1 MRGVDALAV
10 YALWRRDLLR
20 FVRAR
25 SRLVGTFVTPL
36 FLVAFLGFGFE
47 GVRLS
52 HVPESV
58 SYLEHP
64 VPGILGFVTLFSAS
78 FSGLAVLSDREV
90 GFLKEILVAPVP
102 RTSVV
107 LGRIAAGATTGR
119 LQSALVLAGTP
130 LVGFRPASVAGLAVA
145 AAFLVGLSTAFVGFG
160 PALAAGFRDTQGY
173 SLVVNFVLF
182 PLAFLSGAFYP
193 LSNLPP
199 AIRWLGYLNPL
210 TYGID
215 GLRGMLVGAGAAT
228 YPLWLD
234 LGAGAGA
241 GAVTVLVGAWLFDR
255 VEAA

>member
-1 MRGVDALAV
+1 MPAVDPLAV
-10 YALWRRDLLR
+10 YALWQRDLRR

-25 SRLVGTFVTPL
+25 SRIVGTFVTPL

-47 GVRLS
+47 GVRFAS
-52 HVPESV
+52 VPGSV
-58 SYLEHP
+58 TYLEYL
-64 VPGILGFVTLFSAS
+64 VPGVLGFVTLFSAS

-107 LGRIAAGATTGR
+107 LGRIAGGATTGL
-119 LQSALVLAGTP
+119 LQSGLVLAGTL
-130 LVGFRPASVAGLAVA
+130 LVGFRPASVPGLALA
-145 AAFLVGLSTAFVGFG
+145 AVLLVGLSTAFIGFG
-160 PALAAGFRDTQGY
+160 LALAAGFRDTQGY
-173 SLVVNFVLF
+173 SLVVNLVLF

-199 AIRWLGYLNPL
+199 AIRWIGYLNPL

-215 GLRGMLVGAGAAT
+215 GLRGTLVGPAAAA

-234 LGAGAGA
+234 LGAVVLA
-241 GAVTVLVGAWLFDR
+241 GAVTVGVGAWLFDR

>member
-1 MRGVDALAV
+1 MATVDPLAI

-25 SRLVGTFVTPL
+25 SRVVGTFVTPL

-47 GVRLS
+47 GVRFAS
-52 HVPESV
+52 VPDTV
-58 SYLEHP
+58 SYLEYL

-107 LGRIAAGATTGR
+107 LGRIAGGATTGL
-119 LQSALVLAGTP
+119 LQSALVLGGTL
-130 LVGFRPASVAGLAVA
+130 LVGFRPASVVGLLLA
-145 AAFLVGLSTAFVGFG
+145 ALFLVGLSTTFIGFG
-160 PALAAGFRDTQGY
+160 LALAAGFRDTQGY

-193 LSNLPP
+193 LANLPL
-199 AIRWLGYLNPL
+199 AIRWVGYLNPL

-215 GLRGMLVGAGAAT
+215 GLRGVLVGPGAAT

-234 LGAGAGA
+234 LGAVALSGT
-241 GAVTVLVGAWLFDR
+241 VTVLVGAWLFDR

>member
-1 MRGVDALAV
+1 MGGIDPLAI
-10 YALWRRDLLR
+10 YALWERDLRR

-36 FLVAFLGFGFE
+36 FLVAFLGFGFQ
-47 GVRLS
+47 GVRFAS
-52 HVPESV
+52 VPEEV
-58 SYLEHP
+58 TYLEYL

-107 LGRIAAGATTGR
+107 LGRIAGGATTGL
-119 LQSALVLAGTP
+119 LQSALVLCGTL
-130 LVGFRPASVAGLAVA
+130 LVGFRPVSLSGLLLA
-145 AAFLVGLSTAFVGFG
+145 ALFLVGLSTAFIGFG
-160 PALAAGFRDTQGY
+160 LALAAGFRDTQGY

-193 LSNLPP
+193 LSNLPA
-199 AIRWLGYLNPL
+199 AIRWVGYLNPL

-215 GLRGMLVGAGAAT
+215 GLRRALVGSGAAT
-228 YPLWLD
+228 YPLWVDAAAVAL
-234 LGAGAGA
+234 AGI
-241 GAVTVLVGAWLFDR
+241 VTVLVGAWLFDR

>member
-1 MRGVDALAV
+1 MRGVDILAV
-10 YALWRRDLLR
+10 YALWQRDLLR

-25 SRLVGTFVTPL
+25 SRIVGTFVTPL

-47 GVRLS
+47 GVRFAS
-52 HVPESV
+52 VPESV
-58 SYLEHP
+58 SYLEYL

-107 LGRIAAGATTGR
+107 LGRIAGGATTGL
-119 LQSALVLAGTP
+119 LQSTLVLAGTL
-130 LVGFRPASVAGLAVA
+130 LVGFRPASVLGLALA
-145 AAFLVGLSTAFVGFG
+145 AVFLVGLSTAFIGFG
-160 PALAAGFRDTQGY
+160 LALAAGFRDTQGY

-199 AIRWLGYLNPL
+199 AIRWVGYLNPL

-215 GLRGMLVGAGAAT
+215 GLRGALVGPEAAS
-228 YPLWLD
+228 YPLSLD
-234 LGAGAGA
+234 LGAVALSA
-241 GAVTVLVGAWLFDR
+241 AVTVLVGAWLFDR

>member
-1 MRGVDALAV
+1 MRPIDPLAI
-10 YALWRRDLLR
+10 YALWQRDLRR

-36 FLVAFLGFGFE
+36 FLVAFLGFGFQ
-47 GVRLS
+47 GVRFGS
-52 HVPESV
+52 VPEEV
-58 SYLEHP
+58 TYLEYL

-102 RTSVV
+102 RISVV
-107 LGRIAAGATTGR
+107 LGRIAGGATTGL
-119 LQSALVLAGTP
+119 LQSGLVLCGTL
-130 LVGFRPASVAGLAVA
+130 LVGFRPASALGLLLA
-145 AAFLVGLSTAFVGFG
+145 ALLLVGLSTTFIGFG
-160 PALAAGFRDTQGY
+160 LALAAGFRDTQGY

-199 AIRWLGYLNPL
+199 AIRWIGYLNPL

-215 GLRGMLVGAGAAT
+215 GLRGALVGPGVAA
-228 YPLWLD
+228 YPLPVDAAALA
-234 LGAGAGA
+234 LSGT
-241 GAVTVLVGAWLFDR
+241 VTVLVGAWLFDR

>member
-1 MRGVDALAV
+1 MGLVDPLAV
-10 YALWRRDLLR
+10 YALWQRDLLR

-47 GVRLS
+47 GVRFGS
-52 HVPESV
+52 VPEGV
-58 SYLEHP
+58 SYVEYL
-64 VPGILGFVTLFSAS
+64 VPGVLGFVTLFSAS

-107 LGRIAAGATTGR
+107 LGRIAGGATTG
-119 LQSALVLAGTP
+119 LVQSGLVLGGTL
-130 LVGFRPASVAGLAVA
+130 LVGFRPASAVGLGLAAV
-145 AAFLVGLSTAFVGFG
+145 FLVALSTTFIGFG
-160 PALAAGFRDTQGY
+160 LALAAGFRDTQGY

-199 AIRWLGYLNPL
+199 AIRWIGYLNPL

-215 GLRGMLVGAGAAT
+215 GLRGALVGRDAAA

-234 LGAGAGA
+234 LGAVALAGT
-241 GAVTVLVGAWLFDR
+241 VTVLVGAWLFDR